1 MKKFDLPSMDLKGLN
16 LIEASAGTGK
26 TFNITFLFLRLIV
39 EAGLDVNQVAVVT
52 FTEAATAELRSELRE
67 RLKEAGRAL
76 ASRGE
81 SSDLMAEFV
90 ASLDGRVE
98 EAGCRIERALRDFD
112 QASVSTIHGFCKRIL
127 EENAFECGTPFSVE
141 LIGEQAPIY
150 LDIARDY
157 WARETYNAPSVL
169 VEALNDAGVSP
180 ESLAGLIGT
189 TTSQPDLEVLT
200 DDNKWSID
208 EFRRAFAAAREIW
221 LAGREV
227 IGDLV
232 SESPGLNRNK
242 YRRGSL
248 AGWIEKVDRYFSHD
262 EPRAVPDRSQTNSK
276 SRDAVVA
283 FSLRRLADSTKKG
296 HEPPEHR
303 FFGAGQ
309 DLIEAGAW
317 MDGEIMA
324 FKKRLIDYAREELPA
339 RNERMGVQSF
349 DDLLH
354 RLDRALRGP
363 FGDRLVR
370 EVATRFKGVLIDEF
384 QDTDRVQYRIFK
396 RLFGDGDVPLFLI
409 GDPKQ
414 SIYAF
419 RGGDIFTYL
428 DAAGEPRTKTFT
440 LDVNWRSDP
449 GLVRAVGELFGRVE
463 APFIFKDIGFPAVS
477 PRKDAKDRARLGD
490 ERLAPM
496 QILFVRRDQR
506 ITTGGKI
513 TKAWAVPGVA
523 DLIARDIARLLQGD
537 AIIEDRDR
545 PEVVPR
551 DIAVLVPQN
560 RQALVVQ
567 DALREQGIASIRW
580 SDDSVFQTGEAADLA
595 QVMEGIAL
603 PSSSAKIKGALSTD
617 LFGLGSR
624 DLYDL
629 DRDEPGWNAW
639 VERFSG
645 WRREWAT
652 RGFFRMMRSLLDF
665 RRDEESISASSLLL
679 IGPHGE
685 RRMTNWL
692 HLAELLH
699 GKSQEE
705 SLGILELSRW
715 FEQQRAT
722 GGEFGDSAQIRLES
736 DDDAV
741 KIVTIHK
748 SKGLQYPVVYLPY
761 LWDGALRTQKSAEA
775 RFHDPA
781 LRNRPRYDL
790 GTADLAE
797 RKLLARREEMAEN
810 LRLLYVA
817 LTRAQH
823 LCKVVWGGFNSFGS
837 SPLGYLLH
845 NPGGGASLDEVFTH
859 VGDLDDDAI
868 AGQLRDLEIR
878 SNGAICVCPLEGG
891 EVSRPGPVSVGPPDL
906 ECRRFYGE
914 MFRARYLSSF
924 TGMISSNE
932 RLREDLTD
940 GPDHSDFHPTDLEG
954 IPAAGGM
961 ETHVG
966 SKDALLHDFQASAN
980 AGSCLHYI
988 FEQLDFTDAKGGAL
1002 SGIVTTGLEKYGFG
1016 ADDWKDPVCNAVGAV
1031 LDAPLGGEKSDIILR
1046 KVSMDRRLTELEFLL
1061 PVNEASSFDGARL
1074 ADILSRNMKASLPED
1089 YTERVADLGFGPLR
1103 GFFKGFIDLVF
1114 EHQGK
1119 WFLVDYKS
1127 NHLGDSV
1134 SDYSTTSLRRA
1145 MAQHHYYLQYHLY
1158 VAALHRYLRY
1168 RIHDYDY
1175 DKHFGG
1181 VFYLFIRGMTP
1192 RTGTRYGV
1200 FADRPSRKLV
1210 EKVSALFE
1218 EGSMMGVDP

>member
-1 MKKFDLPSMDLKGLN
+1 MKKLDLPGMDLKGLN

-39 EAGLDVNQVAVVT
+39 ETGLDVSQVLVVT

-67 RLKEAGRAL
+67 RLKEARRAL
-76 ASRGE
+76 SSPGE
-81 SSDLMAEFV
+81 PDDLMAKFV
-90 ASLDGRVE
+90 AGLDGREE
-98 EAGCRIERALRDFD
+98 EALGRIERALRDFD

-141 LIGEQAPIY
+141 LIGDQDPIY
-150 LDIARDY
+150 LEIARDY

-180 ESLAGLIGT
+180 KSLVSLVGT
-189 TTSQPDLEVLT
+189 TTTQPDMEVLT
-200 DDNKWSID
+200 DDSKWSID
-208 EFRRAFAAAREIW
+208 EFRRAFTTAREIW
-221 LAGREV
+221 LADREV

-232 SESPGLNRNK
+232 SESPSLNRNK

-248 AGWIEKVDRYFSHD
+248 AGWIEKADLYFSHD
-262 EPRAVPDRSQTNSK
+262 EPRAVPDRPQTNSK
-276 SRDAVVA
+276 SRDGVVA
-283 FSLRRLADSTKKG
+283 FSTRRLADSTKKG

-303 FFGAGQ
+303 FFDVGQ
-309 DLIEAGAW
+309 ELIEAGAK

-339 RNERMGVQSF
+339 HNERMGVQSF

-354 RLDRALRGP
+354 RLDRALCGP

-370 EVATRFKGVLIDEF
+370 EVATRFGGVLIDEF

-396 RLFGDGDVPLFLI
+396 RLFGGGDVPFFLI

-428 DAAGEPRTKTFT
+428 EAAGDKETKTFT

-449 GLVRAVGELFGRVE
+449 GLVRAVGELFGHVDN
-463 APFIFKDIGFPAVS
+463 PFIFEEIDFPAVS
-477 PRKDAKDRARLGD
+477 ARVDAKDRMRMGD
-490 ERLAPM
+490 ERPAPM
-496 QILFVRRDQR
+496 QILFVRRDLGV
-506 ITTGGKI
+506 TTGGKI
-513 TKAWAVPGVA
+513 TKTWAVPGVA
-523 DLIARDIARLLQGD
+523 DLVARDIARLLAGD
-537 AIIEDRDR
+537 AVIEGRDS
-545 PEVVPR
+545 PEVAPR
-551 DIAVLVPQN
+551 DIAVLVLQN

-567 DALREQGIASIRW
+567 DALREQGVASIRW
-580 SDDSVFQTGEAADLA
+580 SDDSVFRTGEAADLA

-624 DLYDL
+624 DLYDI
-629 DRDEPGWNAW
+629 DQDESAWNTW

-645 WRREWAT
+645 WRNEWVT

-665 RRDEESISASSLLL
+665 RRDEESTSTSSLLL
-679 IGPHGE
+679 FGPHGE

-692 HLAELLH
+692 QLAELLH
-699 GKSQEE
+699 ARSQEE
-705 SLGILELSRW
+705 NFGILELSRW

-761 LWDGALRTQKSAEA
+761 LWDGALRTIKGAQA

-781 LRNRPRYDL
+781 LNNRPRYDL
-790 GTADLAE
+790 GTASLAE
-797 RKLLARREEMAEN
+797 RKLIARREEMAEN

-823 LCKVVWGGFNSFGS
+823 LCKVVWGGFNSFES

-845 NPGGGASLDEVFTH
+845 NPGGGASLDEVFAH

-868 AGQLRDLEIR
+868 FQQLRDLEIR
-878 SNGAICVCPLEGG
+878 SKGAICICPLEEG
-891 EVSRPGPVSVGPPDL
+891 EVSRPGPVSAEPLALD
-906 ECRRFYGE
+906 CRRFHGDIP
-914 MFRARYLSSF
+914 RASYLSSF
-924 TGMISSNE
+924 SGMTSRIE
-932 RLREDLTD
+932 HLPE
-940 GPDHSDFHPTDLEG
+940 
-954 IPAAGGM
+954 

-966 SKDALLHDFQASAN
+966 SKDALLHDFEASAN
-980 AGSCLHYI
+980 AGSCLHEI
-988 FEQLDFTDAKGGAL
+988 FERLDFTSAKGVAF
-1002 SGIVTTGLEKYGFG
+1002 SSIVATGLEKYGFR
-1016 ADDWKDPVCNAVGAV
+1016 ADDWKDPVCEAVGAV
-1031 LDAPLGGEKSDIILR
+1031 LDAPLGGEKSDLILR
-1046 KVSMDRRLTELEFLL
+1046 KVGMDRRLTELEFLL
-1061 PVNEASSFDGARL
+1061 PVSESSPVDGARL
-1074 ADILSRNMKASLPED
+1074 ADILSRNTKANLPED
-1089 YTERVADLGFGPLR
+1089 YTGRVADLGFRPLR

-1114 EHQGK
+1114 EHDGK
-1119 WFLVDYKS
+1119 WYLVDYKS

-1134 SDYSTTSLRRA
+1134 GDYSTTSLRRV
-1145 MAQHHYYLQYHLY
+1145 MAQNHYYLQYHLY

-1168 RIHDYDY
+1168 RIPDYDY
-1175 DKHFGG
+1175 EKHFGG

-1192 RTGTRYGV
+1192 RTGARLGV
-1200 FADRPSRKLV
+1200 FADRPSNRLV
-1210 EKVSALFE
+1210 EEISALFE
-1218 EGSMMGVDP
+1218 EGSIMGVDP

>member
-1 MKKFDLPSMDLKGLN
+1 M
-16 LIEASAGTGK
+16 
-26 TFNITFLFLRLIV
+26 
-39 EAGLDVNQVAVVT
+39 
-52 FTEAATAELRSELRE
+52 
-67 RLKEAGRAL
+67 
-76 ASRGE
+76 
-81 SSDLMAEFV
+81 
-90 ASLDGRVE
+90 
-98 EAGCRIERALRDFD
+98 
-112 QASVSTIHGFCKRIL
+112 L
-127 EENAFECGTPFSVE
+127 E
-141 LIGEQAPIY
+141 
-150 LDIARDY
+150 IARDY

-169 VEALNDAGVSP
+169 VEALNDAGLRP
-180 ESLAGLIGT
+180 ESLASLIST

-200 DDNKWSID
+200 DDNNWNID
-208 EFRRAFAAAREIW
+208 EFRSAYATARQIW
-221 LAGREV
+221 LADREV
-227 IGDLV
+227 IADLV
-232 SESPGLNRNK
+232 SEYPGLNRNK

-262 EPRAVPDRSQTNSK
+262 EPRAVPDRSQTNSN

-283 FSLRRLADSTKKG
+283 FSSRRLAGSTKKG
-296 HEPPEHR
+296 HQPPQHR

-324 FKKRLIDYAREELPA
+324 FKKRLVDYARQELPA

-363 FGDRLVR
+363 FGDWLVR
-370 EVATRFKGVLIDEF
+370 EVATKFKGVLIDEF
-384 QDTDRVQYRIFK
+384 QDTDQVQYRIFK
-396 RLFGDGDVPLFLI
+396 RLFGGDDVPLFLI

-428 DAAGEPRTKTFT
+428 EAANEPGIKTFT

-449 GLVRAVGELFGRVE
+449 GLVRAVNELFGRVE
-463 APFIFKDIGFPAVS
+463 APFIFKDIGFPHVS

-496 QILFVRRDQR
+496 QILFVRRDQGS
-506 ITTGGKI
+506 TAGGKI
-513 TKAWAVPGVA
+513 TKKWAVPGVA
-523 DLIARDIARLLQGD
+523 DFIARDIARLLAGD
-537 AIIEDRDR
+537 GIIEGRDR
-545 PEVVPR
+545 PKVAPR

-567 DALREQGIASIRW
+567 DALRAQGIVSIRW
-580 SDDSVFQTGEAADLA
+580 SEDSVFKTGEAADLA
-595 QVMEGIAL
+595 QVMEGIAF

-624 DLYDL
+624 DLYNL
-629 DRDEPGWNAW
+629 DRDESGWNTW
-639 VERFSG
+639 VDRFLG
-645 WRREWAT
+645 WRREWTT
-652 RGFFRMMRSLLDF
+652 RGFIRMMRNLLDF
-665 RRDEESISASSLLL
+665 HRDEESISASSLLL
-679 IGPHGE
+679 FGAHGE
-685 RRMTNWL
+685 RRITNWL
-692 HLAELLH
+692 HLVELLH
-699 GKSQEE
+699 AKSQDEN
-705 SLGILELSRW
+705 LGILELSRW

-722 GGEFGDSAQIRLES
+722 GGEFGDTTQIRLES

-748 SKGLQYPVVYLPY
+748 SKGLQYPIVYLPY
-761 LWDGALRTQKSAEA
+761 LWDGALRTPKSAEA

-781 LRNRPRYDL
+781 LHNRPFYDL
-790 GTADLAE
+790 GTKSLAK
-797 RKLLARREEMAEN
+797 RKLIARREEMAEN

-845 NPGGGASLDEVFTH
+845 NPGSGASLDEVFTH
-859 VGDLDDDAI
+859 VGDLDDNAI

-878 SNGAICVCPLEGG
+878 SKGAICVCPLEGG
-891 EVSRPGPVSVGPPDL
+891 EVSLPGPVSVEPHKL
-906 ECRRFYGE
+906 ECRRFRGE
-914 MFRARYLSSF
+914 ISRARYLSSF
-924 TGMISSNE
+924 TGMITRNE
-932 RLREDLTD
+932 YLREDLTD
-940 GPDHSDFHPTDLEG
+940 GPDHSDFHPTVLEG
-954 IPAAGGM
+954 IPAAGDL

-980 AGSCLHYI
+980 AGSCLHEI
-988 FEQLDFTDAKGGAL
+988 FEQLDFTNAKGKAL
-1002 SGIVTTGLEKYGFG
+1002 SDIVTPGLEKYGFN

-1031 LDAPLGGEKSDIILR
+1031 LDAPLGGDSSDVILR
-1046 KVSMDRRLTELEFLL
+1046 KVSMDRRLTELEFML

-1074 ADILSRNMKASLPED
+1074 ADILSRNIEASLPDD
-1089 YTERVADLGFGPLR
+1089 YTEQVADLRFGPLE

-1134 SDYSTTSLRRA
+1134 SDYSSTSLRRA

-1168 RIHDYDY
+1168 RIRDYDY

-1181 VFYLFIRGMTP
+1181 VFYLFIRGMTA
-1192 RTGTRYGV
+1192 RTGTRHGV
-1200 FADRPSRKLV
+1200 FADRPSKKLV
-1210 EKVSALFE
+1210 EEISALFQ